1 MKNTKKKNII
11 VVILTII
18 ITTIILIIGF
28 FNISSSSDISFIKL
42 SDRENQLASMVGE
55 NAFAVNISYPDN
67 IKGKVISYEVWKNGK
82 ITDKNS
88 IIYGDTD
95 IINKE
100 ETLISIYDLSD
111 DNKKC
116 TLNISTDSVR
126 TKFDINLDKTVTAY
140 TPFAVEDNVKTKLK
154 PNNTYIL
161 SAMAFSNG
169 NSMRSFNSDSL
180 DYNYKEFKNTISK
193 NNTYIVLK
201 LDTFKTEKEAENF
214 AMNLDLKK

>member
-55 NAFAVNISYPDN
+55 NTFAVNISYPDN
-67 IKGKVISYEVWKNGK
+67 IKGKVISYEVWENGK

-88 IIYGDTD
+88 ILYGDTD

-116 TLNISTDSVR
+116 TLNISTDSIR

-140 TPFAVEDNVKTKLK
+140 TPFSVKDNVKTKLK

-214 AMNLDLKK
+214 